1 MISAGRFRRM
11 QSCSGASTVTRSRPR
26 PGRRSCSTGAA
37 ITRHRSASNHSLPG
51 ARRVDTP
58 WRNEMSLLIE
68 DLARDRIRQI
78 ERDSERA
85 RQVREARSAR
95 RAAKSAAAN
104 R

>member
-1 MISAGRFRRM
+1 
-11 QSCSGASTVTRSRPR
+11 
-26 PGRRSCSTGAA
+26 
-37 ITRHRSASNHSLPG
+37 
-51 ARRVDTP
+51 
-58 WRNEMSLLIE
+58 MSLLIE